1 MKPQF
6 FADRARIAHPGRVA
20 PWLQRVAAV
29 FIAPIVRL
37 LFRPSFAHPERLPRD
52 QPFLLI
58 ANHSGGMA
66 VAEGFCF
73 LSCYLKTFG
82 PDRPLSALA
91 HPFSF
96 FFPVLRRLIS
106 ALGVAPSSYTHAYD
120 ILGRGIPLLIFP
132 GGDYEVSRPFWL
144 ANRVDFNGR
153 KGFLRIAREANVPI
167 VPMGITGSHNTAPIL
182 WRSEFILPWLLVV
195 PKLFGL
201 KRFPL
206 SLLGLLGT
214 VGILVATWDSLGWWS
229 VALVYLWFY
238 SLLPFAPIVP
248 CTITFRLGAPIPPS
262 ELFVPDDEDLD
273 RAYELVVDR
282 VQKLVL
288 GDADPSTI
296 E

>member
-6 FADRARIAHPGRVA
+6 FADRARVAHPGQVA
-20 PWLQRVAAV
+20 PWLQRAANAL
-29 FIAPIVRL
+29 IAPAVGL
-37 LFRPSFAHPERLPRD
+37 LFRPSFTHPERLPRD

-66 VAEGFCF
+66 LAEGFCF

-96 FFPVLRRLIS
+96 FFPVLRRLIA
-106 ALGVAPSSYTHAYD
+106 ALGVAPSSYAHAYD

-132 GGDYEVSRPFWL
+132 GGDHEVSRPFWL
-144 ANRVDFNGR
+144 ANHVDFNGR

-182 WRSEFILPWLLVV
+182 WRSRLVLPWLLVV
-195 PKLFGL
+195 PRLFGL

-206 SLLGLLGT
+206 SLLGLVGT
-214 VGILVATWDSLGWWS
+214 VGILAAAWGSLGWWS

-248 CTITFRLGAPIPPS
+248 STITFHLGKPIPPS
-262 ELFVPDDEDLD
+262 ELFVSGDEDLAQ
-273 RAYELVVDR
+273 AYELVEGR
-282 VQKLVL
+282 VQELL
-288 GDADPSTI
+288 RGDVDPSTI

>member
-6 FADRARIAHPGRVA
+6 FADRAQVPHPGEVA
-20 PWLQRVAAV
+20 PWLQRAATTL
-29 FIAPIVRL
+29 IAPVVGVL
-37 LFRPSFAHPERLPRD
+37 YRPAFTHPERLPRD

-66 VAEGFCF
+66 LAEGFCF
-73 LSCYLKTFG
+73 LSCYLRTFG

-96 FFPVLRRLIS
+96 FFPVLRQLIA
-106 ALGVAPSSYTHAYD
+106 ALGVAPSSYAHAYD

-132 GGDYEVSRPFWL
+132 GGDWEVSRPFWL

-167 VPMGITGSHNTAPIL
+167 VPMGIRGSHNTAPIL
-182 WRSEFILPWLLVV
+182 WRSDFVLPWLLVV

-206 SLLGLLGT
+206 SLLGLIGA
-214 VGILVATWDSLGWWS
+214 VGILVAAWPSLGWWS
-229 VALVYLWFY
+229 VPLVYLWFY

-248 CTITFRLGAPIPPS
+248 CTIRFHLGTPIPPE
-262 ELFVPDDEDLD
+262 ELFEPDDEDLD
-273 RAYELVVDR
+273 RAYERVVSR
-282 VQKLVL
+282 VQALVL
-288 GDADPSTI
+288 GQEASSGDV
-296 E
+296 